1 MTEELDLLLTVDQ
14 VAKLLKVAPGTVY
27 RFLSQG
33 RLPRVKLGSRSVRIH
48 RDDLL
53 AFIEERKT
61 KGQVTNEG
69 DLP

>member
-14 VAKLLKVAPGTVY
+14 VAEILKVAPSTVY

-33 RLPRVKLGSRSVRIH
+33 RLPRVKLGSRSVSIH

-61 KGQVTNEG
+61 KGQVTDEC